1 MSKVAQPSSSGWL
14 NRKTLT
20 YGTMAIVVIAAI
32 VAYWA
37 FASILGIVA
46 FLIKTVVVIAI
57 IGGVLYLVMRHAGR
71 RKL

>member
-1 MSKVAQPSSSGWL
+1 MIEPRSTQERGLRPGHKLTVVA
-14 NRKTLT
+14 
-20 YGTMAIVVIAAI
+20 AAVIAAI

-46 FLIKTVVVIAI
+46 FLIKTVVVIAV